1 MPDRAR
7 PAAYIRAARDA
18 ADLAHQRQAVADG
31 AAQRGWPTPCIY
43 LEHHAD
49 VAADRAPAL
58 AALAAA
64 VEAGRHD
71 ALLIAKPAV
80 PLTQLMSLLMRCTR
94 HGVTVGLLLPPPS
107 EQRERATGAAPPG
120 QPERAAEMPGA
131 APPVAEMPAG
141 RPDRTALLVRA
152 QSDALCGLF
161 PAWRIWHDDH
171 GWHARRRSPFL
182 ECHGRGAPSY
192 SVHAPGPAELAAQ
205 LCWQQAADEHAPNG
219 CATG

>member
-31 AAQRGWPTPCIY
+31 AAQRGWPAPCIY
-43 LEHHAD
+43 LERRAD
-49 VAADRAPAL
+49 VAAGRAPAL

-71 ALLIAKPAV
+71 ALLISKPAV
-80 PLTQLMSLLMRCTR
+80 PSTRLMSLLMRCTR
-94 HGVTVGLLLPPPS
+94 HGVTVGLLLPPPG
-107 EQRERATGAAPPG
+107 ERPGVVCLPAGAPP
-120 QPERAAEMPGA
+120 P
-131 APPVAEMPAG
+131 G
-141 RPDRTALLVRA
+141 RPDRAALLVRA

-161 PAWRIWHDDH
+161 PAWRIWHDEY

-182 ECHGRGAPSY
+182 QSHGRGVPSY

-205 LCWQQAADEHAPNG
+205 LCWQQAADEHTPNG

>member
-31 AAQRGWPTPCIY
+31 AAQRGWPTPSIY
-43 LEHHAD
+43 LEHRAD
-49 VAADRAPAL
+49 VAAGRAPAL

-71 ALLIAKPAV
+71 ALLIAKPVV

-94 HGVTVGLLLPPPS
+94 HGVTVGLLLPPPAEPPVTVPS
-107 EQRERATGAAPPG
+107 PGRSERA
-120 QPERAAEMPGA
+120 
-131 APPVAEMPAG
+131 
-141 RPDRTALLVRA
+141 ALLVRA

-161 PAWRIWHDDH
+161 PAWRIWHDEH

-182 ECHGRGAPSY
+182 ESHGRGAPSY
-192 SVHAPGPAELAAQ
+192 SVHAAGPAELAAQ

>member
-7 PAAYIRAARDA
+7 PAAYIRTTREA
-18 ADLAHQRQAVADG
+18 ADLAHQRQAVADD
-31 AAQRGWPTPCIY
+31 AAQRGWPVPCIY

-49 VAADRAPAL
+49 VAAGRAPAL
-58 AALAAA
+58 GALAAA

-71 ALLIAKPAV
+71 ALLITKPTV

-94 HGVTVGLLLPPPS
+94 HGVTVGLLLPPASGQP
-107 EQRERATGAAPPG
+107 ERATEPVPPG
-120 QPERAAEMPGA
+120 QPERATEAPA
-131 APPVAEMPAG
+131 TAPPPG
-141 RPDRTALLVRA
+141 RADRAALLVRA

-161 PAWRIWHDDH
+161 PAWRIWHDEH

-182 ECHGRGAPSY
+182 ESHGRGAPSY
-192 SVHAPGPAELAAQ
+192 SVHAPGPAQLAAQ